1 MFGDKPVTLIY
12 GPGPSVVVMPAPD
25 TEHEVVP
32 LASVNINVIL
42 VVVTDV
48 INGAVNALGLAVA
61 PYITEFKPVLTV
73 VIFVPGTGAYRNTL
87 PLV

>member
-1 MFGDKPVTLIY
+1 
-12 GPGPSVVVMPAPD
+12 MPAPD

-32 LASVNINVIL
+32 LASVNINVIP

-48 INGAVNALGLAVA
+48 INGAVNAPGLAVTPNA
-61 PYITEFKPVLTV
+61 AEPKPVETV
-73 VIFVPGTGAYRNTL
+73 VILVPGTGTYRNTL